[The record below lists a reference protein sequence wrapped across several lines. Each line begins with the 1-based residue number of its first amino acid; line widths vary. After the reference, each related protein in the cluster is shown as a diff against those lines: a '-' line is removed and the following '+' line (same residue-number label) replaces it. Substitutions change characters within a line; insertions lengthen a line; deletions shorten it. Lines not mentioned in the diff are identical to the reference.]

1 MFKHLFNKE
10 LNPNLKEDIED
21 LYDRNETL
29 NEDALTDMDFMDI
42 YSDRDEEKEEKS
54 SSRTI
59 NHEYND
65 VGYIEESNIDLFNDV
80 YANDEDESNVQDTI
94 EIEDKQFKNVLKH
107 LSRRGYTI
115 TFTGN
120 HGCGTTTI
128 ACNTAYT
135 LGKLGFKT
143 LLLDLDTIGRNQ
155 HYLTKDNFNSI
166 EKDSANGNL
175 ALSGR
180 IDEVYGYVTSTRR
193 NVHSLLN
200 GVACEPQKLD
210 PVSVNDRVKS
220 MINLFK
226 KDYDFIIIDIPFEDA
241 VETAPITLEACN
253 DIVIN
258 CDSSSWG
265 ILNLINYV
273 CNLEDRMLL
282 EIIFSQKTNILF
294 NKNRGLKK
302 VYNRPINLYNNSA
315 LKTIDKVVIDI
326 ADFSIGY
333 KFSDMRSMGVLEL
346 SNSFESFVGEK
357 VQFCDTPKGQVKML
371 ELLKRLLV
379 K

>member
-42 YSDRDEEKEEKS
+42 YSDRDEEKGEKS

-135 LGKLGFKT
+135 LCKLGFKT
-143 LLLDLDTIGRNQ
+143 LLLDLDTIRRNQ
-155 HYLTKDNFNSI
+155 H
-166 EKDSANGNL
+166 
-175 ALSGR
+175 
-180 IDEVYGYVTSTRR
+180 
-193 NVHSLLN
+193 
-200 GVACEPQKLD
+200 
-210 PVSVNDRVKS
+210 
-220 MINLFK
+220 
-226 KDYDFIIIDIPFEDA
+226 
-241 VETAPITLEACN
+241 
-253 DIVIN
+253 
-258 CDSSSWG
+258 
-265 ILNLINYV
+265 
-273 CNLEDRMLL
+273 
-282 EIIFSQKTNILF
+282 
-294 NKNRGLKK
+294 
-302 VYNRPINLYNNSA
+302 
-315 LKTIDKVVIDI
+315 
-326 ADFSIGY
+326 
-333 KFSDMRSMGVLEL
+333 
-346 SNSFESFVGEK
+346 
-357 VQFCDTPKGQVKML
+357 
-371 ELLKRLLV
+371 
-379 K
+379 